1 MKFVSEFCAKSD
13 NTDTHLSSLITFIVR
28 ENLQVPSAYPN
39 TQLCRNSP
47 PKEMTDRRKRKQ
59 GQRPMT
65 ISSKVKRNTQQSK
78 DHDAFILLKPVN
90 IQNYRVDQEYKSC

>member
-39 TQLCRNSP
+39 TQLYTYSEFSSQRDDWS
-47 PKEMTDRRKRKQ
+47 KEEKAGTETYDYKLQ
-59 GQRPMT
+59 GQT
-65 ISSKVKRNTQQSK
+65 
-78 DHDAFILLKPVN
+78 
-90 IQNYRVDQEYKSC
+90 